1 MTTTRRMASRAVTL
15 AFGRG
20 ACETAAHFWNIRD
33 DDADGSDVVDWA
45 VDHAERGGGARTSV
59 SDGSSGGHRWVPRYV
74 AFDLSGRARIGTGG
88 REDARAGGSAWDGD
102 VATFRAPATRR
113 SSYAR
118 ALDRE
123 ARALANEARVRALTR
138 GEDEEDELEL
148 GRRKLGG
155 VGRALELRA
164 TGRAPME
171 PLDDPEDVLRE
182 LIEAAAKLDVEV
194 EGWSDYLKVELSER
208 SIFPLVG
215 KWTGIDAFE
224 GFGEGVEWIE
234 SEDRREDVRDAI
246 RYWVEECDSLGG
258 FRVLC
263 DDSSGFGG
271 VCARALE
278 DVRDDYNNRTVCVF
292 STRHPAVKERKRVDM
307 LNSAFAATLLA
318 GSCDLYCPLGACND
332 YPGMPGAREGSWFHS
347 TAIAALA
354 LEGITTPWRLKRE
367 VTGATSMHDMCKFM
381 TSRAPGPHAT
391 AQAAVCPRVRSTADT
406 DVLKGSMRSVT
417 PGQRRAND
425 DDEDTPFSE
434 FFVARGI
441 AEDATVVDSVLDA
454 WMSREL
460 YRCPRRRC
468 IVDAEIP
475 IPLPYPRLFSPR
487 DPSSVSSM
495 VRLTTSS
502 ATARDLDAIHRDF
515 SRASTS
521 SMGKAMLA
529 AWSLDGVERAETI
542 ESLMSSARAY
552 AGDTNADDF

>member
-1 MTTTRRMASRAVTL
+1 MACAAVTL
-15 AFGRG
+15 AFGSA

-33 DDADGSDVVDWA
+33 DDVDALGVVDWA
-45 VDHAERGGGARTSV
+45 VDHAERTRGGVGTSTNDA
-59 SDGSSGGHRWVPRYV
+59 SNAGPRWTPRYV
-74 AFDLSGRARIGTGG
+74 GFDLSGRARRPAEAG
-88 REDARAGGSAWDGD
+88 ARASAWDGD
-102 VATFRAPATRR
+102 VATFRAPAARR

-118 ALDRE
+118 ALERE
-123 ARALANEARVRALTR
+123 ARALASEARVRALTR
-138 GEDEEDELEL
+138 GDDEDDELEL

-164 TGRAPME
+164 TGRAPAE
-171 PLDDPEDVLRE
+171 PLDDLEDVMRE
-182 LIEAAAKLDVEV
+182 LVEAAGKLDVEV
-194 EGWSDYLKVELSER
+194 EGWSDYLKVELSNR

-246 RYWVEECDSLGG
+246 RYWAEECDSLGG

-278 DVRDDYNNRTVCVF
+278 DIRDDYNNRTVCVF

-307 LNSAFAATLLA
+307 LNSAYAATSIA
-318 GSCDLYCPLGACND
+318 ASCDLYCPLGACD
-332 YPGMPGAREGSWFHS
+332 EYPGLPSARRGSWFHS
-347 TAIAALA
+347 TAVAALA

-367 VTGATSMHDMCKFM
+367 VTGATNMHDMCKFM

-391 AQAAVCPRVRSTADT
+391 AQASVCAPRVRDIADT
-406 DVLKGSMRSVT
+406 AALKDSMRSVT
-417 PGQRRAND
+417 PGQRRANE
-425 DDEDTPFSE
+425 DEDDTPFSE
-434 FFVARGI
+434 FFIAQGI
-441 AEDATVVDSVLDA
+441 SADATVVDSVLDA
-454 WMSREL
+454 WMSQEL

-468 IVDAEIP
+468 VIDAEIP
-475 IPLPYPRLFSPR
+475 IPLPYPKLFSPH
-487 DPSSVSSM
+487 DPSSVNSM

-502 ATARDLDAIHRDF
+502 ATARDLEAIHRDF

-521 SMGKAMLA
+521 AVGKAMLA

-542 ESLMSSARAY
+542 ESLVSSARAY
-552 AGDTNADDF
+552 AGDMNADDF